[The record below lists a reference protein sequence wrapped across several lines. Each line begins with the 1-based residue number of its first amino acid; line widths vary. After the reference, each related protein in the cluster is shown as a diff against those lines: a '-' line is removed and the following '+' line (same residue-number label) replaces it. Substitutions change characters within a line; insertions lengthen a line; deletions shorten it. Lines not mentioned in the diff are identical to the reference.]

1 MPTRTAA
8 APTKLCRI
16 ATSSGMEVIAT
27 RMASSAPITHPIP
40 SAPASTP
47 TTVLSGVTVA
57 LSPPG
62 SNSATAVMRT
72 ATSMPTM
79 PNRFPCRALSCVD
92 RPRKLRMNSRLAA
105 R

>member
-8 APTKLCRI
+8 APTKLCRM

-27 RMASSAPITHPIP
+27 RMARKAPITQPIP

-47 TTVLSGVTVA
+47 TTVVSGVAAA
-57 LSPPG
+57 LSPD
-62 SNSATAVMRT
+62 SSSATAVMTT
-72 ATSMPTM
+72 ATSMPMM
-79 PNRFPCRALSCVD
+79 PNRFPWRALSWVE